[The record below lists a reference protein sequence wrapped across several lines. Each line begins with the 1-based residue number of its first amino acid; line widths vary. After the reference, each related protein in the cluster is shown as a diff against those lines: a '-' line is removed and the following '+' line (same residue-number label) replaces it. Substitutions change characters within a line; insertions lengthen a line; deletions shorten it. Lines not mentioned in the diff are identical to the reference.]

1 MKGIYK
7 ITNLINL
14 KVYIGQSDRLNDR
27 KREHFY
33 RLKRNEHNNEH
44 LQKSYDKYGEE
55 NFIFEIIEET
65 DDLDNREIYWINEYG
80 GINSELN
87 YNLKDPLTKK
97 WCDYIRLKQCKIM
110 AGENNPNFGNKWSK
124 EQKEKLSKMKKGV
137 TLEKSIGKEKA
148 DLTKLKMSKSQKG
161 RKHPEEVKEKIRQAN
176 IGEKNPAYG
185 KGYRQ
190 VGEKNPMWGKHLSKQ
205 AKEKISQANI
215 GKNVSDGTRK
225 KMSESAKN
233 RKRLMSDE
241 VKEKIRQANIGEKNP
256 AYGKGYRQVG
266 EKNPMW
272 GKAASTRKGV
282 LQMNENG
289 DIIKEYNFLSEVKTY
304 GFNPSNVL
312 NCANEKNGFKTSK
325 GFYWKW
331 KTI

>member
-7 ITNLINL
+7 ITNSINQ

-124 EQKEKLSKMKKGV
+124 EQKEKLSKVRKGK
-137 TLEKSIGKEKA
+137 TLEEVLGVNDAKLS
-148 DLTKLKMSKSQKG
+148 KLKMSKSQKG
-161 RKHPEEVKEKIRQAN
+161 RKHPE
-176 IGEKNPAYG
+176 
-185 KGYRQ
+185 
-190 VGEKNPMWGKHLSKQ
+190 
-205 AKEKISQANI
+205 
-215 GKNVSDGTRK
+215 
-225 KMSESAKN
+225 
-233 RKRLMSDE
+233 E

-312 NCANEKNGFKTSK
+312 NCANGKNGYKTSK